1 MGYNNISPE
10 SRKGVTALLDN
21 FIYSAEVI
29 IPIFILVA
37 LGILLRKLGVVE
49 EAFSK
54 SADKLVFKVGLPS
67 MLFLEVAGSELTA
80 SLDPKL
86 VIFSFLSIT
95 GAFLG
100 VSVVISVFVKD
111 NGRRGAMIQGI
122 CRSNFAILGVPLLQ
136 NMFGDEGVAAV
147 ALVLPV
153 TIFLFN
159 TYSVIVLSVYAPA
172 EKKLTIGQAVK
183 KIVLNIVTNPLIIS
197 VVLGLLFT
205 LLHIPLYPVYD
216 KTLNYL
222 KAFVTP
228 IALISLGSTFRP
240 QDFKGRIGQAI
251 TAGLTKT
258 ILLPAIMVTLAVLW
272 GFRGVSLGIILILFG
287 APTAVSSYVM
297 AKNMGSDGELAGQIL
312 LFTTL
317 ICLFTIFL
325 GIFILRTLAF
335 I

>member
-1 MGYNNISPE
+1 MF
-10 SRKGVTALLDN
+10 DN

-37 LGILLRKLGVVE
+37 LGMLLRKFGVVE

-54 SADKLVFKVGLPS
+54 SADKLVFKVGLPA
-67 MLFLEVAGSELTA
+67 MLFLEVAGSELSA

-86 VIFSFLSIT
+86 VIFSFLTIT
-95 GAFLG
+95 GSFLC
-100 VSVVISVFVKD
+100 VSMVITVFVKD

-159 TYSVIVLSVYAPA
+159 TYSVIVLSVFAPA
-172 EKKLTIGQAVK
+172 EKKLTLGQAIR
-183 KIVLNIVTNPLIIS
+183 KILLNIITNPLIIA
-197 VVLGLLFT
+197 VVLGLPFMFF
-205 LLHIPLYPVYD
+205 HWQIYPVYA

-240 QDFKGRIGQAI
+240 ADFKGRIGHAVG
-251 TAGLTKT
+251 AGLTKT
-258 ILLPAIMVTLAVLW
+258 IVLPAIMVTLAALW
-272 GFRGVSLGIILILFG
+272 GFRGVSLGIVLILFG

-325 GIFILRTLAF
+325 GIFILRSLAL